1 MITDLEFR
9 VIGININTASPM
21 EISGSKAESLG
32 LSKKFLENEFK
43 DSVKKINRNVSLQLQ
58 DLINI
63 YGRFGWEHYFQ
74 GQIGNTIT
82 LYFKRNKELDDL
94 EIPINLS
101 HEEKA
106 MLQSLDNDQ
115 LP

>member
-1 MITDLEFR
+1 MEFR
-9 VIGININTASPM
+9 VIGININTDSPM
-21 EISGSKAESLG
+21 ERSGSKAESLG

-43 DSVKKINRNVSLQLQ
+43 DSFKKINRNVSLQLQ

-82 LYFKRNKELDDL
+82 LYFKRTKKLNDL
-94 EIPINLS
+94 EITINLS
-101 HEEKA
+101 KEEKA
-106 MLQSLDNDQ
+106 LLQSLDNDQ